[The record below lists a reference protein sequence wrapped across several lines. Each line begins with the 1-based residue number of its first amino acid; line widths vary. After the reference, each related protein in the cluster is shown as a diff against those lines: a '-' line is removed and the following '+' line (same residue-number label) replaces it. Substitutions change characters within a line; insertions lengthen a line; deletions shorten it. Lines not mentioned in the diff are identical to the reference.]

1 MSVLKF
7 TVGILCWAIV
17 ALILIL
23 GEGRGVIPPV
33 MIFAILGT
41 ASIAISGVWGRLR
54 GGNRSGG
61 V

>member
-7 TVGILCWAIV
+7 TVGILCCVIV

-23 GEGRGVIPPV
+23 GEGRRVIPPAI
-33 MIFAILGT
+33 IFAIFGIG
-41 ASIAISGVWGRLR
+41 SIAISGVWGKLH
-54 GGNRSGG
+54 GGNRAGG